1 MNFKPVIRLGL
12 FAFALLCLRLA
23 HAEQVVFS
31 EIMYNP
37 PAGKPEFIEI
47 WNISRTPLD
56 MGKWRFTDGITYEYP
71 DFAATS
77 PQAVFL
83 KAGERILVSS
93 ATETATRAA
102 YPTIPANVRIFGPFT
117 GALANEGERV
127 TLSDRNGVP
136 ICTVSYRDQ
145 SPWPK
150 AADGAGHSLILRNEN
165 RMIDDFR
172 VWSASFQSGG
182 SPGLPDTGLP
192 LSPPVRLSEVHFGA
206 NSAIEWIELQ
216 NTTGAAV
223 DTTSFFVASRADLS
237 DKIPLSGSMPAGGFA
252 SFDVNFA
259 TAVDGSITLYLL
271 DSLNNVLGTAELQN
285 VVGRPSMQAVYPVVP
300 ARIPSWQYLR
310 LTPTWHAFPTD
321 TRNAPNS
328 PVIESGIVINEIMYD
343 PPASHAGGEFI
354 ELYNKSAA
362 PIDLTGW
369 RIRGGVDFNFPA
381 GTIVNAGSYL
391 VVARSREYMAQ
402 VYPGVSVLGEWS
414 GTLKNDGDLIRVLD
428 NFGNLADEVDFRP
441 GGDWPLLAAGQ
452 GSSMELLN
460 PAMDNSR
467 ASAWRDSDE
476 SQKAQWQTFTVT
488 GTFQQLRADGVPTD
502 YKELHLN
509 LVGDSHV
516 ALRNIKLSQGAAGAN
531 ILTNAGVQST
541 NGSSATGWLMQGT
554 HWASFIDS
562 SGVLHLISD
571 GHGDNRANRAEI
583 DATGLTAG
591 QSYTLQFEARWISG
605 KSRLIAQ
612 TWDHSLGKA
621 FLLPVPNNLGTPGAP
636 NSVAAATPL
645 PQVDSVLHSPAVP
658 RTSDPVLITARVTS
672 QTPLAAVEVVHRA
685 DSVTNTNPWSVKPM
699 VDDGTAGDAVANDGV
714 YTATLTEHQV
724 NGRIVQFYVRA
735 TAANGGTAELPK
747 NGATRPALWI
757 VDSRAILTSSDL
769 RKQRLIVPAQ
779 NRDALVTSSGESAK
793 FGYDFPRLSNH
804 YFNATFIHNEA
815 EIYYNAELRKSGS
828 PWTRTDDSVLD
839 RGKWKLPGDRMFRNR
854 DKFTFDNDA
863 TSAAR
868 HHNRLM
874 RYWLYLLGHPVNENE
889 FVTQMVNLDAPVTRE
904 DVEPVDGA
912 MISRNFPDGNKG
924 QLMRSDDEWWF
935 QDNWSRSNRDADWSY
950 KGTDEPIRY
959 HTEWMLRSREN
970 EYDYSSL
977 TEFFRTV
984 SNPGSSEELLNRVL
998 DPNLTLMMA
1007 AVRGYAYDWDSL
1019 TLNRG
1024 KNGFMYRK
1032 PTDGRWMFLH
1042 WDSDLAF
1049 QDATNIVVG
1058 TRPGWSTYINK
1069 PWTRRIFNY
1078 YLTEMLTKLTRNSAR
1093 VSSWFDAEEAA
1104 STAYTVD
1111 KNFYLTWFAN
1121 RESRIVQ
1128 EINTSVGG
1136 PGGSYTTTF
1145 SVTSPAANT
1154 TITSATVNLTG
1165 VAPSRAFTV
1174 IIDGHPEAVFRWI
1187 SQTQWTM
1194 TGLQLQSG
1202 ANSLN
1207 VRMVDREG
1215 NTLGTLTYAIN
1226 RDGNAPPIVQFAST
1240 PSSYNVKLGENFS
1253 IDASSSYDPDGGP
1266 LGFTWSINPA
1276 SGASIW
1282 HALPASTEAV
1292 FSQPGIYTL
1301 AAAATDTGGAITED
1315 SREVLVYHPQDFSA
1329 MNAERLEP
1337 HWTLQN
1343 VNERDNFPISSWY
1356 STQDIP
1362 GTLLVQVLSD
1372 TAKPTNPTAPTHPLI
1387 TRPLPATADFALQ
1400 TDLYLAARQTGNFFT
1415 GLYVETVEDGTTVRY
1430 LYGLENGTLLTVK
1443 RSAGGTYTNT
1453 ASAASTGGSA
1463 VLRVRRVGNELRF
1476 QRRTGEVWATTSS
1489 IQPLSQGSTAVR
1501 GGIFVATAIA
1511 QDVRV
1516 GFDYI
1521 ALADSSR
1528 HSSLTR
1534 DYLRI
1539 TEIMY
1544 NPKAPDTVEFI
1555 ELQNTGPESI
1565 NLQDV
1570 RFDEGTPVDGMV
1582 FGNETLAPGEY
1593 IIVTNDV
1600 AAFRARYGD
1609 TPRVAGQWVGGSLSN
1624 SGERVVL
1631 RDADG
1636 SVIQDFTYS
1645 DTAPWPVVADGG
1657 GRSLEIK
1664 DTTANYND
1672 PSSWTASVRL
1682 AGSPG
1687 RTGTNAAPVAV
1698 NDILHPLISSS
1709 PLLLD
1714 VLANDSDPD
1723 GDVPVIV
1730 ELGTPEHGSVVT
1742 DGGIIRYEPGPTF
1755 TGNDSFSYKISDG
1768 VNGVATATVTLQNSQ
1783 LTASADTF
1791 HAPWTSGALV
1801 LNVLEN
1807 DADLDGDERVI
1818 IAVGN
1823 ASHGLALTDGNTVSY
1838 NPGESFTGNDSFTY
1852 TISDRHGG
1860 LSNGTIA
1867 LVNSAPVATD
1877 DTTTTDGAAV
1887 TVAIL
1892 ANDNDPDGDAL
1903 TVLSSTAGSHGTTA
1917 IDTSGI
1923 VYTPDASYH
1932 GEDSFS
1938 YTISDGHGGQAT
1950 AHVAVRNAGVI
1961 TRTAAETGAQVP
1973 GAPPGTT
1980 YMSLQ
1985 VPAVGD
1991 DGSLAWLSR
2000 VRTAG
2005 SKKQKVMLVGG
2016 NPARA
2021 LLSEGD
2027 PVPGM
2032 PGGVTFAKLY
2042 TPVCDDTGRVA
2053 FVADLKGGGIGKKER
2068 TGVFVAQPDGNTAA
2082 ISMLGS
2088 PAVGLPGSTL
2098 VKFLAVD
2105 ADGGE
2110 ILYVAKTT
2118 GGGRTG
2124 VWAWDGST
2132 TRLVSATGTQ
2142 VSTGAGTK
2150 TITALDLLKVV
2161 PGSSGH
2167 DRSHR
2172 AGRVALRL
2180 TFSDKT
2186 QAIGHAALEA
2196 DDWKIKVHALS
2207 GQATGFGGT
2216 WKSFGSA
2223 ALGSTGSTA
2232 LVGGVNTGAKSAQP
2246 VVAVVDENGVSEI
2259 IRAGDSAPSSTT
2271 LQSFSDPVSNAEG
2284 AITFTARVNGAG
2296 IKKSTATRLFLVPP
2310 GGDLTLVAAPGQPA
2324 GVGAGVVWSK
2334 IVSYALPQSAS
2345 SAPLFLATV
2354 TGPGVTKKN
2363 NLGLWTLNPDGTPL
2377 LLARTGQPV
2386 PGLNGSKLISKLTLL
2401 NALPPVHGSARS
2413 FNASRSVSYLIT
2425 FTDGTQAIQ
2434 VQRLP

>member
-12 FAFALLCLRLA
+12 FAFALLCLRPA

-93 ATETATRAA
+93 ATESATRAA

-165 RMIDDFR
+165 RMIDNFR
-172 VWSASFQSGG
+172 VWSASFQTGG
-182 SPGLPDTGLP
+182 SPGLPDTGAP
-192 LSPPVRLSEVHFGA
+192 PSPPVRLSEVHFSA
-206 NSAIEWIELQ
+206 NSAVEWIELQ

-223 DTTSFFVASRADLS
+223 DVASFFMASRADLS
-237 DKIPLSGSMPAGGFA
+237 DKIPLSGLVPADGFA
-252 SFDVNFA
+252 SFDVNFG
-259 TAVDGSITLYLL
+259 TAADGSITLYLL

-285 VVGRPSMQAVYPVVP
+285 IAGRPSMQAVYPIVP

-321 TRNAPNS
+321 TRNALNS
-328 PVIESGIVINEIMYD
+328 PAIDSGIVINEIMYD

-354 ELYNKSAA
+354 ELYNKNAA
-362 PIDLTGW
+362 PVDLTGW
-369 RIRGGVDFNFPA
+369 RIRGGVDFDFPA
-381 GTIVNAGSYL
+381 GTIINAGSYL
-391 VVARSREYMAQ
+391 VIARSREYMAQ

-414 GTLKNDGDLIRVLD
+414 GTLKNDGDLIRVID

-476 SQKAQWQTFTVT
+476 SQKAQWQTYTVT

-531 ILTNAGVQST
+531 ILTNVGVQAT
-541 NGSSATGWLMQGT
+541 NGSSATGWLMQGS
-554 HWASFIDS
+554 HWASFIDT

-571 GHGDNRANRAEI
+571 GRGDNRANRAEI

-621 FLLPVPNNLGTPGAP
+621 FLLPIPNNLGTPGAP

-658 RTSDPVLITARVTS
+658 KTSDPVLVTARVTS
-672 QTPLAAVEVVHRA
+672 QTPLAAIEVVHRA

-714 YTATLTEHQV
+714 YTAMLTEHQV

-735 TAANGGTAELPK
+735 TAASGGTSELPK

-757 VDSRAILTSSDL
+757 VDSRTILTSSDL

-839 RGKWKLPGDRMFRNR
+839 RGKWKLPGDRIFRNR

-935 QDNWSRSNRDADWSY
+935 QDNWGRSNRDADWSY

-1136 PGGSYTTTF
+1136 PGGSYTATF
-1145 SVTSPAANT
+1145 SVTSPAAGT
-1154 TITSATVNLTG
+1154 TTTSATVNLTG

-1174 IIDGHPEAVFRWI
+1174 VVDGHPEATFRWI
-1187 SQTQWTM
+1187 NQTQWTIS
-1194 TGLQLQSG
+1194 GLQLQSG

-1215 NTLGTLTYAIN
+1215 NTLGTITYAIN
-1226 RDGNAPPIVQFAST
+1226 RDGNAPPIVQFTST

-1266 LGFTWSINPA
+1266 LEFTWSTNPA

-1282 HALPASTEAV
+1282 HALPASTEAI

-1301 AAAATDTGGAITED
+1301 TAAATDTGGAKTED
-1315 SREVLVYHPQDFSA
+1315 GREVLVYHAQDFSA

-1343 VNERDNFPISSWY
+1343 VNERDNFANSAWY
-1356 STQDIP
+1356 STQDVS
-1362 GTLLVQVLSD
+1362 GTLLIQVLSD
-1372 TAKPTNPTAPTHPLI
+1372 TAKPTNPTSPTHPLI
-1387 TRPLPATADFALQ
+1387 TRTLPATADFALQ

-1443 RSAGGTYTNT
+1443 RSTGGGYTNT
-1453 ASAASTGGSA
+1453 ASQSSTGGSA
-1463 VLRVRRVGNELRF
+1463 VIRVRRVGNELRF
-1476 QRRTGEVWATTSS
+1476 QRRTGDVWATTSS
-1489 IQPLSQGSTAVR
+1489 VQTLPQGATAVR

-1511 QDVRV
+1511 QEVRV

-1521 ALADSSR
+1521 ALADTSRSS
-1528 HSSLTR
+1528 SKVR
-1534 DYLRI
+1534 DSLRI

-1544 NPKAPDTVEFI
+1544 NPKAPDTAEFI
-1555 ELQNTGPESI
+1555 ELQNTGAEQI
-1565 NLQDV
+1565 NLQGV
-1570 RFDEGTPVDGMV
+1570 RFDDGAPVDGMI

-1593 IIVTNDV
+1593 ITVTNSV
-1600 AAFRARYGD
+1600 AAFRARYGE
-1609 TPRVAGQWVGGSLSN
+1609 TPRLAGQWVSGSLSN
-1624 SGERVVL
+1624 SGERIVL
-1631 RDADG
+1631 RDVDG
-1636 SVIQDFTYS
+1636 TIIQDFTYS
-1645 DTAPWPVVADGG
+1645 DTEPWPVAADGG

-1672 PSSWTASVRL
+1672 PASWTASVRL

-1687 RTGTNAAPVAV
+1687 RIGTNAAPVAT
-1698 NDILHPLISSS
+1698 NDVLHPVLDSL
-1709 PLLLD
+1709 PLLLN

-1723 GDVPVIV
+1723 GDVTTIV
-1730 ELGTPEHGSVVT
+1730 DLGTPEHGSVTT
-1742 DGGIIRYEPGPTF
+1742 DGNIIRYQPGLNF
-1755 TGNDSFSYKISDG
+1755 TGNDTFSYTISDG
-1768 VNGVATATVTLQNSQ
+1768 VNGVATAVVTLQNAQ
-1783 LTASADTF
+1783 PTALADTL
-1791 HAPWTSGALV
+1791 HVPWTAGPLV
-1801 LNVLEN
+1801 LNVREN
-1807 DADLDGDERVI
+1807 DADPDGDEHVI
-1818 IAVGN
+1818 IAVSNGSLGS
-1823 ASHGLALTDGNTVSY
+1823 ASTDGNTLTYS
-1838 NPGESFTGNDSFTY
+1838 PGEGFTGSDSFTY

-1860 LSNGTIA
+1860 LATGTVT
-1867 LVNSAPVATD
+1867 LVNSAPIAGNDTAATD
-1877 DTTTTDGAAV
+1877 GTAITISVLTNDT
-1887 TVAIL
+1887 
-1892 ANDNDPDGDAL
+1892 DPDGDLL
-1903 TVLSSTAGSHGTTA
+1903 TVVDAKAGSHGATV
-1917 IDTSGI
+1917 IEGSEI
-1923 VYTPDASYH
+1923 VYTPGVSYQ
-1932 GEDSFS
+1932 GDDSFS
-1938 YTISDGHGGQAT
+1938 YTISDGHGGQVT
-1950 AHVAVRNAGVI
+1950 AQVTIRNGGVM

-1980 YMSLQ
+1980 YLSLQ

-1991 DGSLAWLSR
+1991 DGSLAWLAR
-2000 VRTAG
+2000 VRTPG
-2005 SKKQKVMLVGG
+2005 SKQAKAMLIGG

-2021 LLSEGD
+2021 LLTEGD
-2027 PVPGM
+2027 PVPGL
-2032 PGGVTFAKLY
+2032 PAGIAFAKLY
-2042 TPVCDDTGRVA
+2042 TPVCDDTGSVI
-2053 FVADLKGGGIGKKER
+2053 FVADLKGGGITKKDR
-2068 TGVFVAQPDGNTAA
+2068 TGIFVTQPDGSTAA
-2082 ISMLGS
+2082 IARLGA
-2088 PAVGLPGSTL
+2088 PAVGLSGSVL
-2098 VKFLAVD
+2098 SKFLAVD
-2105 ADGGE
+2105 ANDGE

-2124 VWAWDGST
+2124 IWAWDGAT

-2142 VSTGAGTK
+2142 VTSDLGAK
-2150 TITALDLLKVV
+2150 TITAVDLLKAVAGS
-2161 PGSSGH
+2161 PGH
-2167 DRSHR
+2167 NRSHR
-2172 AGRVALRL
+2172 AGLVTLKL

-2186 QAIGHAALEA
+2186 QAIGHATLEA
-2196 DDWKIKVHALS
+2196 GEWKTKVHTQS
-2207 GQATGFGGT
+2207 GQSTGFGGT
-2216 WKSFGSA
+2216 WKSFGTA
-2223 ALGSTGSTA
+2223 TLGASGSTA
-2232 LVGGVNTGAKSAQP
+2232 SIGVVNTGGKATQP
-2246 VVAVVDENGVSEI
+2246 VLAVFDENGPSEI
-2259 IRAGDSAPSSTT
+2259 IRAGDQAPSNTT
-2271 LQSFSDPVSNAEG
+2271 LLSFSDPVTNTEG
-2284 AITFTARVNGAG
+2284 AIAFTARVRGVG
-2296 IKKSTATRLFLVPP
+2296 IKKATATRLFLVPP
-2310 GGDLTLVAAPGQPA
+2310 GGELALVAAPGQPA
-2324 GVGAGVVWSK
+2324 GAGTGLLWSK
-2334 IVSYALPQSAS
+2334 IMSYALPPSAN

-2354 TGPGVTKKN
+2354 TGSGVTKKN
-2363 NLGLWTLNPDGTPL
+2363 NLGLWTQNSDGTPL
-2377 LLARTGQPV
+2377 LLARTGQPA
-2386 PGLNGSKLISKLTLL
+2386 PGVSPSKIISKLTLL
-2401 NALPPVHGSARS
+2401 NAIPPVHGSARS
-2413 FNASRSVSYLIT
+2413 FNASRTIAYLVT